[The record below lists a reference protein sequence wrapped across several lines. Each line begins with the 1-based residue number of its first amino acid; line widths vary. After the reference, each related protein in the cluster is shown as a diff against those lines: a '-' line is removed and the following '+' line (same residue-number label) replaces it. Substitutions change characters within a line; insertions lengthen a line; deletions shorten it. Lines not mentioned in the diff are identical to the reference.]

1 MTKRRLA
8 LLVSTS
14 AFLVVSLFPPV
25 RSSVNSAYEQIKL
38 VVDVLQYIKEQYV
51 EEANT
56 KTLIYGA
63 AAGMVRTLDPFSQF
77 MEPEAHKEMKT
88 ETEGE
93 FGGLG
98 IRIAVRDG
106 WLVVMTPLPET
117 PAYRLGILP
126 GDKIVRIEGESTQ
139 GITVMDAV
147 KKLRGKPK
155 TKVTITI
162 LREGVPDPKDYVVTR
177 EIIKIESVKYEMKSD
192 GIGYLRL
199 AEFIEPSVMDI
210 SKALKE
216 LKAKGMTSLVFDL
229 RNNPGGLLTSAVDV
243 SKLFLGG
250 NKLIVYTQGRSSPR
264 QDFRA
269 DSTAPFSDLPLV
281 LLVNHGSASASEIV
295 SGAVQDHRRGLII
308 GSQTFGKGS
317 VQSII
322 ALDDAS
328 ALRLTTAKYYTPLGR
343 SIHRDEKSKTGG
355 ITPDIMIE
363 IPKEMEAKL
372 YAQAEEVYAKDK
384 SPQSA
389 VKQEEQV
396 KDEALS
402 HAIEV
407 LKARALFEGV
417 KKG

>member
-14 AFLVVSLFPPV
+14 AFLVLTLFPPV